1 MRIEK
6 AAVNAE
12 AKAVTTAKT
21 TKPATAAKT
30 APITTTAPPAAPQK
44 EEVKAPAAAPV
55 APIKES
61 PSMVDEK
68 KPEAS
73 VAAATLTTKPLE
85 TVVDAA
91 NLDAKP
97 AVEVA
102 KDEVTPQ
109 PTAPSAAKME
119 ELTQE

>member
-21 TKPATAAKT
+21 TKPATAAK
-30 APITTTAPPAAPQK
+30 TAPPAAPQK

-73 VAAATLTTKPLE
+73 VTAATLTTKPLE
-85 TVVDAA
+85 AVVDAA

-97 AVEVA
+97 AVEAA